1 MKSYLSAIAYVLMFL
16 AIQAVA
22 STIVTFVYA
31 LIKGDL
37 QAGLPVEGTLITM
50 LLFSVVTIAV
60 FILLK
65 WYVPSHFLRPSGSKR
80 PEDRRSLLTSNL
92 SQLGVLA
99 WCAIAALG
107 VLAPSLFLQ
116 ELFTPVWPEW
126 VQQIVDE
133 ANQQLALIMNTR
145 GGYFVIALLAPI
157 TEEVVFRGAVLGRL
171 LGVRPTSTP
180 QLLNSS
186 TPQLPNSPTPQ
197 LLNSSTPSQ
206 KLLAI
211 VVSALLFALAHLNPA
226 QMPHAFLIGL
236 LLGWLFMRTGSILP
250 GIIFHRANNT
260 AAYFM
265 YHLYP
270 DPDATLSDIF
280 GGSTTHVLLAVLFSL
295 CIFLPAL
302 YQLHLRTKS
311 SSSR

>member
-16 AIQAVA
+16 AIQAMA

-37 QAGLPVEGTLITM
+37 QAGLPIEGTLITM
-50 LLFSVVTIAV
+50 LLFSVVTIVV
-60 FILLK
+60 FILFK

-92 SQLGVLA
+92 SQLGVLV

-171 LGVRPTSTP
+171 LGIRPTSTP
-180 QLLNSS
+180 QLLRSAQRDACPS
-186 TPQLPNSPTPQ
+186 KNSPTPHK
-197 LLNSSTPSQ
+197 N
-206 KLLAI
+206 LLAI

-250 GIIFHRANNT
+250 GIIFHWANNT

-280 GGSTTHVLLAVLFSL
+280 GGSTSHVLLAVLFSL

-311 SSSR
+311 PSSR